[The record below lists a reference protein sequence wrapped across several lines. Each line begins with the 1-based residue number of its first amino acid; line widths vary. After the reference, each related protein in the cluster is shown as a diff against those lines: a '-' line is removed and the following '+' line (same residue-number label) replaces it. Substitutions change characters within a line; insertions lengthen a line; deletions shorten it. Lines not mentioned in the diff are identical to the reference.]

1 MKISINDSNNFHVF
15 VPGQD
20 FWMARHEL
28 QLLKKEIESSLP
40 HGRKVKKKRPCSSI
54 SHKVSLIL

>member
-28 QLLKKEIESSLP
+28 QLLKKEIERVLSLTE
-40 HGRKVKKKRPCSSI
+40 GK
-54 SHKVSLIL
+54 